1 MNDYDEIE
9 ISKQQELERTRLLQ
23 NEFLYIKNL
32 LYQIESILNMKST
45 NEQKLI
51 LLSDLKKQNDAL
63 SDMKKR
69 NSFRNFSKSSYSGLL
84 RKLGNQG

>member
-1 MNDYDEIE
+1 MNDSDEFE
-9 ISKQQELERTRLLQ
+9 ISKQQELERSRLLR

-45 NEQKLI
+45 NEEKFA
-51 LLSDLKKQNDAL
+51 LLSDLKQQNDAL